1 MTTLTRERLEQRI
14 RELEDAQKQLVE
26 QANAQLA
33 RLQGA
38 IAMCRELLKE
48 MEEGEGEDEEH
59 NQGPAE

>member
-14 RELEDAQKQLVE
+14 RELEDAQKQLLE

-38 IAMCRELLKE
+38 IAMCRELIAE
-48 MEEGEGEDEEH
+48 MDKSGDEDGGEEEG
-59 NQGPAE
+59 PAN